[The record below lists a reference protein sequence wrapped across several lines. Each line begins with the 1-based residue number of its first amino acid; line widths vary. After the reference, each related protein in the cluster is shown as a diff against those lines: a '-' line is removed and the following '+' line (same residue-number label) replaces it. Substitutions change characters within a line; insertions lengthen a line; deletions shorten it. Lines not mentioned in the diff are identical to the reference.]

1 MVTLRIDDRETTVAD
16 GTMIIEAARGIGIEI
31 PHFCYHPKLSVSGSC
46 KMCLVEVEGLAKLV
60 TACTTAVSRNIVV
73 RTRSEKVKEAQ
84 RATLS
89 MLLINHPLDCPVC
102 DKGGECPLQDY
113 TYRYGPG
120 KSEFSDEK
128 WHFKKPVDLSPLI
141 VLDRERCI
149 LCTRCVRFQEEV
161 AVHPEIEVTERGRG
175 SFIEVARPEGFTSNF
190 SGNTIELCPV
200 GALTSRPFR
209 FKARPWELKRSPSL
223 CPHCGCGCN
232 IWLDVREDKIMRVLA
247 RENPPVDGGWLCD
260 RGRFGYRFVSH
271 ASRLKTPLIRK
282 GEGFIPCTWEEA
294 ISRVIGGFKKGRE
307 VYGSESIR
315 GLASPKLT
323 NEELYLFRK
332 FFQEV
337 AGTNSSGYTLN
348 GDLMIESLRP
358 ADCSGL
364 RRFSFQDIDEADS
377 IFLIDG
383 DPSKDLPIL
392 DLRIKKAVKK
402 GARLFIAGSA
412 EIELSDFASA
422 SPIPVGTELN
432 SVPEKGGKGGFDRR
446 FSGEIRDSKR
456 SVILLGRK
464 TDPSEVESLCSFL
477 KELHDNGGG
486 EGWISLGVL
495 MPAANTQ
502 GAQDMLSGDTILNS
516 QGIKYGVPGKS
527 DVPDS
532 RVKCLFIARQEIPD
546 ITNLRN
552 HLDFLAVYDIF
563 LSDTAR
569 VADVVLP
576 AAAFS
581 EIDGTYTNSERRVQ
595 RLFKTTQTPGE
606 AKPLWEVMTLL
617 AKATGTG
624 WDFHSSRDVMREIS
638 EKISLY
644 RYISYEE
651 IGMKGSYADGTTSGP
666 RYYR

>member
-1 MVTLRIDDRETTVAD
+1 MVTLKIDDQETTVAE
-16 GTMIIEAARGIGIEI
+16 GMPIIEAARGLGIEI

-60 TACTTAVSRNIVV
+60 TACTTVVSRNMVV
-73 RTRSEKVKEAQ
+73 RTHSEKVKEAQ

-209 FKARPWELKRSPSL
+209 FKARPWELTRSPSV
-223 CPHCGCGCN
+223 CPRCGCGCN

-247 RENPPVDGGWLCD
+247 RENSPVDGGWLCD
-260 RGRFGYRFVSH
+260 RGRFGYRFVNH

-294 ISRVIGGFKKGRE
+294 ISRVIGGFKKVRE
-307 VYGSESIR
+307 VYGSESIG

-323 NEELYLFRK
+323 NEELYLFQK

-358 ADCSGL
+358 AACSGL

-392 DLRIKKAVKK
+392 DLRIKKAVKR
-402 GARLFIAGSA
+402 GARLFIAGSE
-412 EIELSDFASA
+412 EIELSGFASA

-432 SVPEKGGKGGFDRR
+432 SVPEKGGKGGFDRG
-446 FSGEIRDSKR
+446 FSDEIRDSKR
-456 SVILLGRK
+456 SVILLGCK
-464 TDPSEVESLCSFL
+464 IDPSAVESLCTLL
-477 KELHDNGGG
+477 KEFHSNRE

-495 MPAANTQ
+495 MPEANTQ
-502 GAQDMLSGDTILNS
+502 GAQDMLLKKGTDLF
-516 QGIKYGVPGKS
+516 S
-527 DVPDS
+527 DIQKINLSPFLT
-532 RVKCLFIARQEIPD
+532 KCLFVARQEIPD
-546 ITNLRN
+546 IANLRN

-563 LSDTAR
+563 PSETTR
-569 VADVVLP
+569 VADVVFP
-576 AAAFS
+576 AVAFS
-581 EIDGTYTNSERRVQ
+581 ELDGTYTNSERRVQ
-595 RLFKTTQTPGE
+595 RLFKTTRSPGD
-606 AKPLWEVMTLL
+606 AKPLWEVMTLM
-617 AKATGTG
+617 AKATGTD
-624 WDFHSSRDVMREIS
+624 WDFHSSQDVMREIS
-638 EKISLY
+638 EKIPMY
-644 RYISYEE
+644 RYISYEG
-651 IGMKGSYADGTTSGP
+651 IGMKGSYADGTVAGP